1 MLCPGLCRGN
11 RGHGGRVRC
20 GAGRKGP
27 LPRRSRTSAPG
38 ASSKSSSATTAS
50 QWSRMTVTGVKY
62 PAPAPDATRPRLLF
76 FFSPTSGR
84 CRDVAGF
91 LAYVLQRGHNHFTF
105 ALHHIDCEGRPALAD
120 RFAVSEPPVLVVVEG
135 RRVRARLERPRG
147 CREIHAFLA
156 PWLR

>member
-1 MLCPGLCRGN
+1 
-11 RGHGGRVRC
+11 
-20 GAGRKGP
+20 
-27 LPRRSRTSAPG
+27 
-38 ASSKSSSATTAS
+38 
-50 QWSRMTVTGVKY
+50 MTVTGVKY

-105 ALHHIDCEGRPALAD
+105 ALHHIDCEGRPDLAG